1 METNKITLMDAYV
14 IETLRS
20 KGMSNEQL
28 IMELEQK
35 NLDALK
41 NINANYDY
49 NDLVTLY
56 EQDKSAFT
64 SILTDGYEVKFV
76 TMGGLKGLL
85 ELKFDKIA
93 DRDYTLTDK
102 GIEHLEM
109 EEHQLHV
116 LNQLLSRNWTIEQSP
131 SKEISVKLM

>member
-41 NINANYDY
+41 NINPNYDY
-49 NDLVTLY
+49 HDLVTLY

-116 LNQLLSRNWTIEQSP
+116 LNQLLSRNWTIEQST

>member
-28 IMELEQK
+28 IMDLEQK

-49 NDLVTLY
+49 NDLLTLY